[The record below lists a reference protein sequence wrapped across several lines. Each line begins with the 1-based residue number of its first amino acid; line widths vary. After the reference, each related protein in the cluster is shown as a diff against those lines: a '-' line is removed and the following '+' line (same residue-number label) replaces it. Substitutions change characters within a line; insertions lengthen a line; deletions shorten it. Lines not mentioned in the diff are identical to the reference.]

1 MRLFDLTTAWRN
13 LPPVI
18 VIFLLA
24 DVVLC
29 LGFVGNYLLG
39 QPFSKPTALLDLNGE
54 NSLPAW
60 YSSMQFFFIF
70 LLATAYVWNTFRNNP
85 RSIALFGLP
94 AMFLLMSIDE
104 AVQIHEWLGRRS
116 DVFLSGGSRD
126 GTVFQQ
132 TGIWMLV
139 LGVPFLILFLLWVRT
154 VKQYVSDSIALR
166 KLVSG
171 IVIMMSGALGCEF
184 LSNFIGETYLV
195 AELVVEEGLEMVG
208 ATVMLWSVHDMA
220 REYLPTVKPLP
231 SLPGPQVS
239 AAATVAAGMTIS
251 TPFPLA
257 VASLQAENGQRP
269 ATEAVPPG

>member
-1 MRLFDLTTAWRN
+1 M
-13 LPPVI
+13 
-18 VIFLLA
+18 IFLLA
-24 DVVLC
+24 DLVFC

-60 YSSMQFFFIF
+60 YSSMQFFFIS
-70 LLATAYVWNTFRNNP
+70 LLATVYVWNTFRSNP
-85 RSIALFGLP
+85 RALVLFGLP

-116 DVFLSGGSRD
+116 DVLLSGGSRD

-139 LGVPFLILFLLWVRT
+139 LGVPFLMLFLLWVRT
-154 VKQYVSDSIALR
+154 VKQYVSDKIALR
-166 KLVSG
+166 KLVAG
-171 IVIMMSGALGCEF
+171 ILIMMSGALGCEF
-184 LSNFIGETYLV
+184 ISNFIGESYLIT
-195 AELVVEEGLEMVG
+195 ELVMEEGLEMIG

-220 REYLPTVKPLP
+220 LEYLPAMTPAP

-239 AAATVAAGMTIS
+239 AAATVAGGMATS
-251 TPFPLA
+251 TPSPLA
-257 VASLQAENGQRP
+257 VASFQASNEQGP
-269 ATEAVPPG
+269 TTEAVPPS